1 VDMSSHW
8 AQFKTLQRA
17 KDALRSAGLQESL
30 NFAFTSQVWLKEL
43 GLKSSAK
50 LVNPLSDEYE
60 ILVPSLLPGLIKN
73 AVDNTRKH
81 FGSEPLAI
89 RLFEIRPSFVA
100 PASGEIRAAGEME
113 TGVTERWKL
122 AFAISGPRFATGLR
136 TDQGEADFYDVKG
149 VFESLLEQL
158 GTRGV
163 RLQAMGA
170 FPGAKPLETAHL
182 FHPGKTAEVVA
193 GKDIA
198 GYFGLLHPALSRALK
213 LRAPLWIAELDWEAL
228 RKLSRSAIDSA
239 PFKAWSE
246 FPSIE
251 RDFALVARADVTAD
265 KITQLALKAGKPLAK
280 IAKVFDVYR
289 GSQIQEG
296 MTSVA
301 VRVIF
306 YEESRSLQEP
316 EPEAASAQ
324 ILSTW
329 KKELGAE
336 LRS

>member
-1 VDMSSHW
+1 
-8 AQFKTLQRA
+8 
-17 KDALRSAGLQESL
+17 
-30 NFAFTSQVWLKEL
+30 
-43 GLKSSAK
+43 
-50 LVNPLSDEYE
+50 
-60 ILVPSLLPGLIKN
+60 
-73 AVDNTRKH
+73 
-81 FGSEPLAI
+81 
-89 RLFEIRPSFVA
+89 
-100 PASGEIRAAGEME
+100 ME

-122 AFAISGPRFATGLR
+122 SFVMSGPRFAQGLR
-136 TDQGEADFYDVKG
+136 ADQGEVDYFDVKG

-170 FPGAKPLETAHL
+170 FQGAQKLDTAHL

-193 GKDIA
+193 GRDIA
-198 GYFGLLHPALSRALK
+198 GYFGLLHPALSRGLK
-213 LRAPLWIAELDWEAL
+213 LRAPLWIAELDWEAI
-228 RKLSRSAIDSA
+228 RKLSRPATESA

-246 FPSIE
+246 YPSIE
-251 RDFALVARADVTAD
+251 RDFALVVRSDVTGD
-265 KITQLALKAGKPLAK
+265 KITQLALKSGKPLAK
-280 IAKVFDVYR
+280 IAKIFDVYR

-306 YEESRSLQEP
+306 YEEGRSLQES
-316 EPEAASAQ
+316 EAEAASAQ